1 MTDTAPSP
9 LSIRVSRREQ
19 VFPILTEHQI
29 AALLPLGERR
39 RYPAGAALFSE
50 GDRHVGMFVLL
61 SGSLDVSR
69 RRSGSSE
76 LVITYV
82 AGMFT
87 GDVNLLSGRGAV
99 ASGTVRED
107 SELLLIDEA
116 TVHHLMVTNA
126 ELSEIMMRAFILR
139 RVALLEDEEG
149 GTMLI
154 GTRWTAETHGL
165 RQFLIRNAQP
175 HSYLDLDQD
184 PETAEWLERYG
195 VSGDELPVA
204 ITARGDVLRRP
215 TIRALADAI
224 GLGPDRLDGRCF
236 DVAVIGA
243 GPAGLA
249 AAVYAASEGLSVVVL
264 DKKAPGGQAGST
276 SKIENYFGFPTGI
289 TGQALAGRG
298 FVQAQKFGAEVAIPC
313 KVVGFECRGAAA
325 PMLVLDSGE
334 HVAARAVVIASGA
347 RYRKLELPN
356 LESFEGKGIYYAA
369 SIMEARLCHDRD
381 IVIVGGG
388 NSAGQA
394 AVYLANGPTPAKHV
408 YMLVRSSLASS
419 MSDYLVQRIHAT
431 PSITVL
437 TGTEVVGLHGE
448 CALSGV
454 RWRNNATGA
463 EEERPIEHVFLFC
476 GAEPNT
482 EWLQACV
489 ALDKVGF
496 VKTGTELS
504 PEDLD
509 AEVWNGRTPLRL
521 ETSHPGVF
529 AVGDARCGS
538 VKRVAAAV
546 GEGSTAVQLIHAY
559 LAAAHELEGGA
570 PSPPGRDGPR

>member
-1 MTDTAPSP
+1 M
-9 LSIRVSRREQ
+9 
-19 VFPILTEHQI
+19 
-29 AALLPLGERR
+29 
-39 RYPAGAALFSE
+39 
-50 GDRHVGMFVLL
+50 
-61 SGSLDVSR
+61 
-69 RRSGSSE
+69 
-76 LVITYV
+76 
-82 AGMFT
+82 
-87 GDVNLLSGRGAV
+87 
-99 ASGTVRED
+99 
-107 SELLLIDEA
+107 
-116 TVHHLMVTNA
+116 
-126 ELSEIMMRAFILR
+126 
-139 RVALLEDEEG
+139 
-149 GTMLI
+149 
-154 GTRWTAETHGL
+154 

-347 RYRKLELPN
+347 RYRKLELTN

-369 SIMEARLCHDRD
+369 SIMEARLCHDATSSSPAVATRSGRGLSRQRAD
-381 IVIVGGG
+381 
-388 NSAGQA
+388 ARQA
-394 AVYLANGPTPAKHV
+394 RIRWCARRWHRA
-408 YMLVRSSLASS
+408 
-419 MSDYLVQRIHAT
+419 SDYSCSASMTEHHRADR
-431 PSITVL
+431 
-437 TGTEVVGLHGE
+437 TEVVAPLGE

-463 EEERPIEHVFLFC
+463 EEERPIEHVFLFAAPTEHGMAAGMR
-476 GAEPNT
+476 GAR
-482 EWLQACV
+482 Q
-489 ALDKVGF
+489 GGIRH
-496 VKTGTELS
+496 TGTALS
-504 PEDLD
+504 LEDLD
-509 AEVWNGRTPLRL
+509 AEVWNG
-521 ETSHPGVF
+521 
-529 AVGDARCGS
+529 
-538 VKRVAAAV
+538 
-546 GEGSTAVQLIHAY
+546 
-559 LAAAHELEGGA
+559 
-570 PSPPGRDGPR
+570 